1 MRHLGNEKRGRF
13 QKKHSIINNRRL
25 KARTMP
31 KTNALAQKERTARRL
46 TEGWK
51 RFSRLLPPDVFED
64 VSIYTR
70 ERMIA
75 HKKQL

>member
-1 MRHLGNEKRGRF
+1 
-13 QKKHSIINNRRL
+13 
-25 KARTMP
+25 
-31 KTNALAQKERTARRL
+31 
-46 TEGWK
+46 
-51 RFSRLLPPDVFED
+51 LLPPDVFED

>member
-1 MRHLGNEKRGRF
+1 
-13 QKKHSIINNRRL
+13 
-25 KARTMP
+25 MP
-31 KTNALAQKERTARRL
+31 KTNAQAQKERTARRL

-70 ERMIA
+70 ERMNA
-75 HKKQL
+75 HKKKD

>member
-1 MRHLGNEKRGRF
+1 
-13 QKKHSIINNRRL
+13 
-25 KARTMP
+25 MP
-31 KTNALAQKERTARRL
+31 KTNAQAQKERTARRL
-46 TEGWK
+46 GEGWK